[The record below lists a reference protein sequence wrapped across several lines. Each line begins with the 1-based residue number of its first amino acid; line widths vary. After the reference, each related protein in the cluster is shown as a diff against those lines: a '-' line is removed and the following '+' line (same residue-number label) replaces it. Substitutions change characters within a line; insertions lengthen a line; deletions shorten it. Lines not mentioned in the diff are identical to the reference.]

1 MKSLEQ
7 LHEICE
13 RMRKVV
19 QLREEN
25 AKEILEKAAMCESG
39 KDADGNTYR
48 THVLVCGGTGCTSS
62 GSARIRERLEKEIE
76 ANGLS
81 DEVCVVKTGCF
92 GLCALGPI
100 MIVYPE
106 GTFYSMVQEEDIP
119 EIVTEHLLKGNVVK
133 HLLYEETVKAD
144 KIIPL
149 NETNFYKKQ
158 HRVAL
163 RNCGVINPEKIDE
176 YIGTGGYEALG
187 IVLTEKKP
195 EDVIQILLDSGLHG
209 RGGAGF
215 PTGLKWKFAAGND
228 ADQKYVC
235 CNADEGD
242 PGAFMDRSIL
252 EGDPH
257 AVLEAMAI
265 AGYAIGASQGYIYVR
280 AEYPIAVQRL
290 EIAIEQAREYGL
302 LGKNIFDSGFDF
314 DIELR
319 LGAGAFVC
327 GEETALMT
335 SIEGNRGEPRPRPP
349 FPALKG
355 LFQKPTIL
363 NNVETY
369 ANIPQII
376 VNGPEWFASMGT
388 EKSKG
393 TKVFA
398 LGGKIHNTGLVEIPM
413 GTTLREIVE
422 EIGGGVPNG
431 KKFKAAQ
438 TGGPSG
444 GCIPAEH
451 LDIPIDYD
459 NLLSIGSMMGSGGLI
474 VMDEDTCMVDIA
486 KFFLE
491 FTVDESCGKCTPCR
505 IGTRRMLEILEKITK
520 GQATMEDLDKLEE
533 LCYHLQSN
541 SLCALG
547 QTAPNPVLSTL
558 RYFRDEYIAH
568 IVDKKCPAG
577 VCKDLLQYKIDPDK
591 CKGCTLCARTC
602 PADAI
607 IGKVKEVHM
616 INPEKC
622 LKCGACM
629 EKCRFGAIYKE

>member
-1 MKSLEQ
+1 M
-7 LHEICE
+7 
-13 RMRKVV
+13 
-19 QLREEN
+19 
-25 AKEILEKAAMCESG
+25 
-39 KDADGNTYR
+39 YR
-48 THVLVCGGTGCTSS
+48 SHVLVCGGTGCTSS
-62 GSARIRERLEKEIE
+62 GSEQIIAELEKEIK
-76 ANGLS
+76 AVGLAE
-81 DEVCVVKTGCF
+81 EVNVVRTGCF

-106 GTFYSMVQEEDIP
+106 GSFYSRVKPEDIK
-119 EIVTEHLLKGNVVK
+119 EIVDEHLLKGRIVK
-133 HLLYEETVKAD
+133 RLLYSETVEDDNVKS
-144 KIIPL
+144 L
-149 NETNFYKKQ
+149 NETDFYKKQ

-163 RNCGVINPEKIDE
+163 RNCGVINPENIDE
-176 YIGTGGYEALG
+176 YIAMDGYAALG
-187 IVLTEKKP
+187 KCLTEYKP
-195 EDVIQILLDSGLHG
+195 EEVIQIIKDSGLRG

-215 PTGLKWKFAAGND
+215 PTGVKWSFAAANQ

-242 PGAFMDRSIL
+242 PGAFMDRSVL

-257 AVLEAMAI
+257 AVIEAMAI

-280 AEYPIAVQRL
+280 AEYPIAVKRL
-290 EIAIEQAREYGL
+290 EIAIGQAREYGL
-302 LGKNIFDSGFDF
+302 LGKDIFGTGFDF
-314 DIELR
+314 DLGLR

-335 SIEGNRGEPRPRPP
+335 SIEGKRGEPRCRPP
-349 FPALKG
+349 FPAVKG
-355 LFQKPTIL
+355 LFGKPTVL

-376 VNGPEWFASMGT
+376 LKGADWFSSMGT

-398 LGGKIHNTGLVEIPM
+398 LGGKIHNTGLVEVPM

-422 EIGGGVPNG
+422 EIGGGIPNG

-451 LDIPIDYD
+451 LDVPIDYD
-459 NLLSIGSMMGSGGLI
+459 NLIAIGSMMGSGGLI
-474 VMDEDTCMVDIA
+474 VMDEDNCMVDIA

-505 IGTRRMLEILEKITK
+505 IGTKRLYEMLDKITK
-520 GQATMEDLDKLEE
+520 GQGTLEDLDKMEE
-533 LCYHLQSN
+533 LCYHIKNN
-541 SLCALG
+541 SLCGLG

-558 RYFRDEYIAH
+558 RYFRDEYVAH
-568 IVDKKCPAG
+568 VVDKKCPAG
-577 VCKDLLQYKIDPDK
+577 VCKELLSYEIDPNL
-591 CKGCTLCARTC
+591 CKGCTLCSRVC
-602 PADAI
+602 PVGAI
-607 IGKVKEVHM
+607 SGTVKQPHV
-616 INPEKC
+616 IDKNKC
-622 LKCGACM
+622 IKCGACM
-629 EKCRFGAIYKE
+629 EKCKFAAISKK

>member
-195 EDVIQILLDSGLHG
+195 EDVIQILLDSGLRG

-242 PGAFMDRSIL
+242 PGAFMDRSEIL
-252 EGDPH
+252 MRFLKQWRSPDMRSEHPK
-257 AVLEAMAI
+257 AI
-265 AGYAIGASQGYIYVR
+265 FMF
-280 AEYPIAVQRL
+280 VQSIR
-290 EIAIEQAREYGL
+290 
-302 LGKNIFDSGFDF
+302 SPCSV
-314 DIELR
+314 LR
-319 LGAGAFVC
+319 LRSNRQESTVC
-327 GEETALMT
+327 SEKIF
-335 SIEGNRGEPRPRPP
+335 SI
-349 FPALKG
+349 ADLT
-355 LFQKPTIL
+355 LIL
-363 NNVETY
+363 N
-369 ANIPQII
+369 
-376 VNGPEWFASMGT
+376 
-388 EKSKG
+388 
-393 TKVFA
+393 
-398 LGGKIHNTGLVEIPM
+398 
-413 GTTLREIVE
+413 
-422 EIGGGVPNG
+422 
-431 KKFKAAQ
+431 
-438 TGGPSG
+438 
-444 GCIPAEH
+444 
-451 LDIPIDYD
+451 
-459 NLLSIGSMMGSGGLI
+459 
-474 VMDEDTCMVDIA
+474 
-486 KFFLE
+486 
-491 FTVDESCGKCTPCR
+491 
-505 IGTRRMLEILEKITK
+505 
-520 GQATMEDLDKLEE
+520 
-533 LCYHLQSN
+533 
-541 SLCALG
+541 
-547 QTAPNPVLSTL
+547 
-558 RYFRDEYIAH
+558 
-568 IVDKKCPAG
+568 
-577 VCKDLLQYKIDPDK
+577 
-591 CKGCTLCARTC
+591 
-602 PADAI
+602 
-607 IGKVKEVHM
+607 
-616 INPEKC
+616 
-622 LKCGACM
+622 
-629 EKCRFGAIYKE
+629 